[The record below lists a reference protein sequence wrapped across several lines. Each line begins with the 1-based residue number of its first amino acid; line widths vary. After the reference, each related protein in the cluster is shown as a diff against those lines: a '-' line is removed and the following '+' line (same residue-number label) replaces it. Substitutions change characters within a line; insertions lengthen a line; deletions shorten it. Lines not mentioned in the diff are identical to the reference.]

1 MTPYINGLCIALPKT
16 IGLHIMLNQYG
27 ILFESLLVY
36 KENYYRITQK
46 EDVMEVK
53 ERTTKK
59 HFGSDHFYL
68 DMRFWLILLML
79 AAFVSF
85 LLFLSPG

>member
-1 MTPYINGLCIALPKT
+1 
-16 IGLHIMLNQYG
+16 
-27 ILFESLLVY
+27 LVW
-36 KENYYRITQK
+36 KENYYRITQIV
-46 EDVMEVK
+46 DVMEVK

-59 HFGSDHFYL
+59 HFEADHFYL

-79 AAFVSF
+79 GAFVCF